1 MAAMSPYDTIYIAG
15 YILFLCGASL
25 ACRGRR
31 QKHALWIMGSGMMVN
46 FFGTVIPNPGF
57 QSLAIGVGSN
67 AAIVCA
73 ISLGVVVWVAF
84 LTAVFVRLMGR
95 KELFFYLIVCIKI
108 AWLADLILFIYGVY
122 ALTG

>member
-1 MAAMSPYDTIYIAG
+1 MSPYDVIYIVG
-15 YILFLCGASL
+15 YILFLSGAAL
-25 ACRGRR
+25 ACRGLR
-31 QKHALWIMGSGMMVN
+31 QKHALWIMGAGMMVN

-67 AAIVCA
+67 AAIVWA
-73 ISLGVVVWVAF
+73 ISLGVAVWAAF

-95 KELFFYLIVCIKI
+95 KKLFFYLIVCIKI
-108 AWLADLILFIYGVY
+108 CWLADLILFIYGVY

>member
-1 MAAMSPYDTIYIAG
+1 MSFYDTLYIAG
-15 YILFLCGASL
+15 YVLFLWGAGL

-31 QKHALWIMGSGMMVN
+31 QKYALWIMGAGMLVN

-73 ISLGVVVWVAF
+73 ISLGVAVWAAF
-84 LTAVFVRLMGR
+84 LAAVFVRLMGR

-108 AWLADLILFIYGVY
+108 CWLADLILFIYGVY

>member
-1 MAAMSPYDTIYIAG
+1 
-15 YILFLCGASL
+15 
-25 ACRGRR
+25 
-31 QKHALWIMGSGMMVN
+31 MMVD

-84 LTAVFVRLMGR
+84 LSAIFVRLMGR
-95 KELFFYLIVCIKI
+95 KKLFFYLIVCIKI